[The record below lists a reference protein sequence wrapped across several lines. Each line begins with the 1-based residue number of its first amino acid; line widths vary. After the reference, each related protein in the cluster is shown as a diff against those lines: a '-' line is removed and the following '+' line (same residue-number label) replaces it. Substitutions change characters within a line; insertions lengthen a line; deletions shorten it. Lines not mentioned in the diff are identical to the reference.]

1 MADDGEGMDSV
12 EISISVPTGAEDL
25 MQQIVFLKDP
35 VDEESQKTSEA
46 ETADKPT
53 RLSKSGRG
61 VVQRLGFALTRK
73 TSRQS
78 FSSNSLVSDVGSSPK
93 RGDNPFDSGGPELV
107 SIHARELRT
116 GAIQVIEMP
125 IERTLGDAIKDIAE
139 RMGVPVARLVLM
151 AETKED
157 IATSSYRTPLQT
169 QRSREVLGRQ
179 QSRRKSFGEQLSR
192 RLFPQTGDGA
202 RDDDGTD
209 EADCDHADASSPTT
223 TRRFFSLARLSPRFA
238 GVTRQHA
245 LLSSGSSVASFG
257 TSTPRG
263 GRGSPTSPAA
273 SVQWDATQRTAHR
286 PRNER
291 RRTTMTETMMRT
303 LTFDSTSPERETCKR
318 RRPSD
323 HGTRV
328 DYAEDSLYYYREAHE
343 RSAFVDKPLPW
354 YEFLRHTELC
364 RMSYDACGSS
374 DAANMDVAVRML
386 ENLKIPSILKKSIDA
401 LSLFL
406 YDVCELM
413 HDADYHN
420 FNHVVDVTQCLYVT
434 VVTTQIINCVTP
446 ISLAAA
452 FLAALCH
459 DLDHPGFSNVYVNNE
474 DFEIAR
480 RYDKQSPLEKHSVA
494 CFRALAAKHTLFEH
508 LSEQD
513 AARIDAMVETLILRT
528 DMAHHAA
535 LMRTVA
541 EDLDAIQDGYLDTD
555 PGVDLVMSLALKC
568 ADISNQARP
577 WKIATKWNL
586 AVYQEFW
593 KEGDADLAKGRP
605 VNPIHVRASKQS
617 DIAQKTL
624 GFIKFVV
631 VPLYEQ
637 FRDLVVKCAT
647 FHAVL
652 DPRVITEAITVLTTN
667 LEHYQLEA
675 DGLRV
680 PQDGLADRP
689 GICGPQ
695 QLKLEQRRFERAR
708 KHSSKADLA
717 LLRLNDKPPA
727 NECVSAA

>member
-1 MADDGEGMDSV
+1 MADPPMDTV
-12 EISISVPTGAEDL
+12 EIDISVPTGAEDL

-46 ETADKPT
+46 EPDKPT

-73 TSRQS
+73 TSRTS
-78 FSSNSLVSDVGSSPK
+78 FSSNSLLSDAGSTPK
-93 RGDNPFDSGGPELV
+93 RGDNPFDSGGPKLV

-125 IERTLGDAIKDIAE
+125 IERSLGDTINDIAE

-157 IATSSYRTPLQT
+157 IAASSYRTPLQT
-169 QRSREVLGRQ
+169 QRSRELVVRQ
-179 QSRRKSFGEQLSR
+179 QSRRLSFGQQLSR
-192 RLFPQTGDGA
+192 RFFVQTGDGG
-202 RDDDGTD
+202 RDDDD
-209 EADCDHADASSPTT
+209 DADDADFDRPDSSSTT
-223 TRRFFSLARLSPRFA
+223 MTRKFFSLARLSPRFA
-238 GVTRQHA
+238 GVTRHHA
-245 LLSSGSSVASFG
+245 LLQTGSSVASFG
-257 TSTPRG
+257 SATPRG
-263 GRGSPTSPAA
+263 GRGSPTSPA
-273 SVQWDATQRTAHR
+273 SSLGQDATQRHR
-286 PRNER
+286 GRNDR

-303 LTFDSTSPERETCKR
+303 LTFDSSPDRETCKR

-323 HGTRV
+323 QCPRV
-328 DYAEDSLYYYREAHE
+328 DYAEDFLYYYREAHE
-343 RSAFVDKPLPW
+343 RSAFVDRPLPW

-364 RMSYDACGSS
+364 RMVYDGCGSS
-374 DAANMDVAVRML
+374 DAANMDVAMRML
-386 ENLKIPSILKKSIDA
+386 ENLKIPSILKKSTDV

-406 YDVCELM
+406 YDVCEHM

-434 VVTTQIINCVTP
+434 MVTTQIINCVSP
-446 ISLAAA
+446 ISFVAA

-480 RYDKQSPLEKHSVA
+480 RYDKQSPLENHSVA
-494 CFRALAAKHTLFEH
+494 CFRALAAKHALFDR
-508 LSEQD
+508 LSSQD

-535 LMRTVA
+535 LMRTTA
-541 EDLDAIQDGYLDTD
+541 DDLDAIQDGYLDTD
-555 PGVDLVMSLALKC
+555 AGVDLVMSLALKC

-577 WKIATKWNL
+577 WKIATKWNV

-605 VNPIHVRASKQS
+605 VNPIHVRANKQS
-617 DIAQKTL
+617 DVAQKTL

-647 FHAVL
+647 FHTKL

-680 PQDGLADRP
+680 PQDGLTDRP

-695 QLKLEQRRFERAR
+695 QLKLEQRRFDRAR
-708 KHSSKADLA
+708 KHSSKAAPED
-717 LLRLNDKPPA
+717 
-727 NECVSAA
+727 SSG